1 MKKIWPFSF
10 YFLYFASFSALLPYI
25 VLFYQALHFSG
36 AQIGLLAGVPALVT
50 LVCAPFLAGVA
61 DSTHRHRAIMGIG
74 IAIPVVVMG
83 VMPSMSSFVIV
94 FALIILFNVFL
105 APVAPLADSA
115 TMGMLG
121 EERAMYGRIRM
132 GGAIGWGIFAL
143 IAGKILDAFGVRA
156 LFYVSA
162 AIMLINLFVSRK
174 FSFNKPD
181 EHSSDKGS
189 IRVLL
194 ASRRWIFF
202 LLAALLGGVAA
213 TTVAA
218 FLSPYMQELGAS
230 GNQIGIAITI
240 ATFTELPVFYLG
252 DRLVKR
258 FGSYRLLMISLALVG
273 LRSLFYAAVD
283 SIPMVYVVQI
293 FSGAMFPAMW
303 VAGVAYADEHS
314 PAGLKSTGQGLFGAT
329 MFGFGSAVGGFIGG
343 LLLESIGGRRMF
355 FVFGIAIL
363 VGLALIEGIKRLLPK
378 EETPPTI
385 LKTKNPP

>member
-10 YFLYFASFSALLPYI
+10 YFLYFAAFSSLLPYI
-25 VLFYQALHFSG
+25 VLFYQALNFTG
-36 AQIGLLAGVPALVT
+36 PQIGLLAGVPALIT
-50 LVCAPFLAGVA
+50 LVFAPLLSGIA
-61 DSTHRHRAIMGIG
+61 DSTHRHRAIMG
-74 IAIPVVVMG
+74 MG
-83 VMPSMSSFVIV
+83 VAVPVIVTAIMPSMANFVIV
-94 FALIILFNVFL
+94 FALIILFNVFI

-132 GGAIGWGIFAL
+132 GGTIGWGIFAL
-143 IAGKILDAFGVRA
+143 IAGKVFDAFGVRT
-156 LFYVSA
+156 LFYMFA
-162 AIMLINLFVSRK
+162 GIMLINLFVSRK
-174 FSFNKPD
+174 FSFNKS
-181 EHSSDKGS
+181 EAHSADNGG

-202 LLAALLGGVAA
+202 LLVTLLGGVAA

-240 ATFTELPVFYLG
+240 ATFTELPVFYIG

-258 FGSYRLLMISLALVG
+258 FGSYRLLMISLVLVG
-273 LRSLFYAAVD
+273 LRSLFYAAVHT
-283 SIPMVYVVQI
+283 IPMVYVAQV

-314 PAGLKSTGQGLFGAT
+314 PAGLKSTGQGLFGAMT
-329 MFGFGSAVGGFIGG
+329 FGFGSAVGGFIGG
-343 LLLESIGGRRMF
+343 LLLASVGGRQMF
-355 FVFGIAIL
+355 FVFGVIIL
-363 VGLALIEGIKRLLPK
+363 VGLALIEGIKRIFPERELAGS
-378 EETPPTI
+378 EI
-385 LKTKNPP
+385 